1 MFHCSVVRA
10 EPPRSSRDIPRRLR
24 SVRRFG
30 AVGSEGRRAQVDRRI
45 GKSAPRATCRGS
57 VEEPRASSAH
67 FVSETPQHPSLKT
80 AMGSSRIKNPH
91 HTGGII
97 PSLCLET
104 RFPSEFQAKKRCENA
119 TRAFAFAKRSEFP
132 TYLPY
137 EVVDRRRRR
146 VLAISEGF
154 HERFESP
161 TVYLFFGV
169 CFHEISGWPYIPYNT
184 LRAPTASEGLP
195 ETLGEIAAETPGGR
209 GGYRRR
215 VAVKRPEVR

>member
-1 MFHCSVVRA
+1 MVVLSPRPISKIVCTPDLRAGRREKTVFHCGVVRA

-30 AVGSEGRRAQVDRRI
+30 AVGPEGRRAHVDRRI

-57 VEEPRASSAH
+57 VEEPRTSSSR
-67 FVSETPQHPSLKT
+67 FVSKTPQHPSLET

-119 TRAFAFAKRSEFP
+119 TRAFVFGKKTGTPDVSSERSRRPAPSARSRDFPRDFATDLR
-132 TYLPY
+132 
-137 EVVDRRRRR
+137 VRRFT
-146 VLAISEGF
+146 SFSGF
-154 HERFESP
+154 VF
-161 TVYLFFGV
+161 T
-169 CFHEISGWPYIPYNT
+169 
-184 LRAPTASEGLP
+184 
-195 ETLGEIAAETPGGR
+195 
-209 GGYRRR
+209 
-215 VAVKRPEVR
+215 K

>member
-1 MFHCSVVRA
+1 MPATAPKRARARSVFFIIRIFLISRVVVLSPRPISKIVCTPDLRAGRREKTVFHCGVVRA

-80 AMGSSRIKNPH
+80 TMGSSRIKNPH

-146 VLAISEGF
+146 VLAIFRG
-154 HERFESP
+154 
-161 TVYLFFGV
+161 
-169 CFHEISGWPYIPYNT
+169 IS
-184 LRAPTASEGLP
+184 
-195 ETLGEIAAETPGGR
+195 
-209 GGYRRR
+209 
-215 VAVKRPEVR
+215 RPI

>member
-1 MFHCSVVRA
+1 MVVLSPRPISKIVCTPDLRAGRREKTVFHCGVVRA

-57 VEEPRASSAH
+57 VEEPRTSSSR
-67 FVSETPQHPSLKT
+67 FVSKTPQHPSLKT

-91 HTGGII
+91 HTGGMI

-119 TRAFAFAKRSEFP
+119 TRAFAFAKKTGTPDVSSVRSRRPAPSARSRDFP
-132 TYLPY
+132 RDFATDLR
-137 EVVDRRRRR
+137 VRRFT
-146 VLAISEGF
+146 SFSGF
-154 HERFESP
+154 VF
-161 TVYLFFGV
+161 T
-169 CFHEISGWPYIPYNT
+169 
-184 LRAPTASEGLP
+184 
-195 ETLGEIAAETPGGR
+195 
-209 GGYRRR
+209 
-215 VAVKRPEVR
+215 K